1 MYQNWSHGKNQKQ
14 IWRSQGESTRTQN
27 QQQYFISMRWKDI
40 TVYITRDKNING
52 QNSFDMRMTYR
63 WRLNEY
69 EMEQIEHRK
78 KDNRSRNKIVLDTR
92 MSNDLMFVTW
102 TLLNFILTMDL
113 IKLEDPQLSTH
124 FRNNNVKRNA

>member
-1 MYQNWSHGKNQKQ
+1 MYQNWSHGK
-14 IWRSQGESTRTQN
+14 IRSKSEGVRESPPEPTTI
-27 QQQYFISMRWKDI
+27 FHKLWDGKTL

-63 WRLNEY
+63 WQLNEY
-69 EMEQIEHRK
+69 EMEQIEHRE
-78 KDNRSRNKIVLDTR
+78 KDYRSRNKDVSDTR

>member
-1 MYQNWSHGKNQKQ
+1 
-14 IWRSQGESTRTQN
+14 
-27 QQQYFISMRWKDI
+27 
-40 TVYITRDKNING
+40 
-52 QNSFDMRMTYR
+52 
-63 WRLNEY
+63 
-69 EMEQIEHRK
+69 MEQIEHRK